1 MIRINNL
8 NFAFKKGEPLFKGL
22 NLELQPGRTYGLFG
36 LNGAG
41 KTTLLNHM
49 SGMLFPA
56 QGECLILGKPAR
68 DRLPETLSEIFIV
81 PEQFDLPAIK
91 PDIYIELH
99 APFYPKFDLKQAGSL
114 MEQFSLDRN
123 KVLSKQSYGQ
133 RKKFLISFAL
143 ASNTKILLMDEPTNG
158 LDIPSKS
165 QFRKVMASYHLEDR
179 CTVIST
185 HQVRDLDSLID
196 RLTILHEGSI
206 IFDQTV
212 EAISENLTFTKVAD
226 GEHPEKIYGE
236 EILGGEYIIKKRS
249 KSDDDTHIDLEILFS
264 AVIHATEPMNRA
276 FQNGETK

>member
-8 NFAFKKGEPLFKGL
+8 SFAFKKGEPLFKGL

-68 DRLPETLSEIFIV
+68 DRLPETLSEIFVV
-81 PEQFDLPAIK
+81 PEQFDLPSVK

-99 APFYPKFDLKQAGSL
+99 APFYPNFDLAQVGSL
-114 MEQFSLDRN
+114 IEQFNLDRN
-123 KVLSKQSYGQ
+123 RVLSKQSYGQ

-165 QFRKVMASYHLEDR
+165 QFRKVMASSHLEDR

-185 HQVRDLDSLID
+185 HQVRDLDTLID
-196 RLTILHEGSI
+196 RLTILHEGGI

-212 EAISENLTFTKVAD
+212 EAISENLTFKKVSE

-236 EILGGEYIIKKRS
+236 KILGGEYIIKKRN
-249 KSDDDTHIDLEILFS
+249 KIDEDTHIDLEILFS

-276 FQNGETK
+276 FQTGETV

>member
-8 NFAFKKGEPLFKGL
+8 NFAFKKGEPLFTGL
-22 NLELQPGRTYGLFG
+22 SLELQPGRTYGLFG

-56 QGECLILGKPAR
+56 EGECIVLGKPAR
-68 DRLPETLSEIFIV
+68 DRLPETMSEIFVV
-81 PEQFDLPAIK
+81 PEQFDLPAVK

-99 APFYPKFDLKQAGSL
+99 APFYPNFDLAQAGSL
-114 MEQFSLDRN
+114 MEQFNLDRN

-165 QFRKVMASYHLEDR
+165 QFRKVMASFHLEDR

-185 HQVRDLDSLID
+185 HQVRDLDTLID
-196 RLTILHEGSI
+196 RLTVLHEGGI

-212 EAISENLTFTKVAD
+212 EAISENLTFKKVPE
-226 GEHPEKIYGE
+226 GKQTEKIYGE

-249 KSDDDTHIDLEILFS
+249 KSDEDTHIDLEILFS
-264 AVIHATEPMNRA
+264 AVIHETESMNRA
-276 FQNGETK
+276 FQIGETV

>member
-8 NFAFKKGEPLFKGL
+8 SFAFKKGEPLFSNL
-22 NLELQPGRTYGLFG
+22 NLELKPGRTYGLFG

-56 QGECLILGKPAR
+56 QGECHILGKPAR

-81 PEQFDLPAIK
+81 PEQFDLPSIK
-91 PDIYIELH
+91 PDIYIDLH
-99 APFYPKFDLKQAGSL
+99 APFYPKFDLEQVGSL
-114 MEQFSLDRN
+114 MDQFNLDRN

-133 RKKFLISFAL
+133 RKKFIISFAL

-165 QFRKVMASYHLEDR
+165 QFRKVMASFHLEDR

-185 HQVRDLDSLID
+185 HQVRDLDTLID
-196 RLTILHEGSI
+196 RLTVLHEGKI
-206 IFDQTV
+206 IFDQTI
-212 EAISENLTFTKVAD
+212 EDISANLTFKKT
-226 GEHPEKIYGE
+226 EKKENPDSIYSE
-236 EILGGEYIIKKRS
+236 ETLGGAYIITKRNTED
-249 KSDDDTHIDLEILFS
+249 KDTHIDLEFLFN
-264 AVIHATEPMNRA
+264 AVIGSTEQLNDA
-276 FQNGETK
+276 FKNGERK